1 MTKVILYFPLPL
13 ILVFIGSVVTVKVI
27 SIFMSAFDS
36 VDIGLYS
43 IITELVFVVVYI
55 GYFYVTYSGYKN
67 IIKNSSI

>member
-1 MTKVILYFPLPL
+1 MTKAILYLPLPL

-27 SIFMSAFDS
+27 SIFISVFDS

-43 IITELVFVVVYI
+43 ILTELVFVVVYI
-55 GYFYVTYSGYKN
+55 GYFYATYSGYKN